1 MRYGPVISSP
11 TNFFLLLQQITFS
24 NEIRPHAQKD
34 ARSKRS
40 FLSFFYLSHMG
51 RGPEGPSYVLENDH
65 NDIYNNVMRGS
76 NLLETEGHDVM

>member
-1 MRYGPVISSP
+1 
-11 TNFFLLLQQITFS
+11 
-24 NEIRPHAQKD
+24 
-34 ARSKRS
+34 
-40 FLSFFYLSHMG
+40 MG